1 MANKGNGK
9 KPRREYTVSSK
20 ALAQRRNNAALMPA
34 ETPEEKAYN
43 ARYIDHIM
51 KVHEL
56 STHAVR
62 GDIVSLKSCFIAYL
76 RLCQEDGFKVNNI
89 SAYASMGMTRSAFQY
104 FKQKN
109 DPEIQELVSLV
120 QSICSMSRE
129 TLISDNKINPVIGIF
144 WQRNFDGLR
153 NDTEQVQNAQETEMD
168 NAADENYDK
177 KYINLI

>member
-20 ALAQRRNNAALMPA
+20 ALAQRRNNTALMPA

-56 STHAVR
+56 STHAVK

-89 SAYASMGMTRSAFQY
+89 SAYASMGMTRSMFQY

-129 TLISDNKINPVIGIF
+129 TLSELFLDILPVSGFFGRENLMAFAMTRSKCRVCKKLITGMMEMKIMTRSI
-144 WQRNFDGLR
+144 
-153 NDTEQVQNAQETEMD
+153 
-168 NAADENYDK
+168 
-177 KYINLI
+177 LI